1 MHDRPVER
9 VVVALVLIGIAVVVA
24 VVLERRNRVA
34 PPTQPK
40 RWDVPT
46 QLDRDDFE
54 GPDVPWLVAVFTS
67 STCDSC
73 EKVVPKARVLASPS
87 VAVTEIPYQ
96 TRKDLHQRYGVD
108 VVPTLV
114 VADPDGVVRASF
126 VGVPTATDL
135 WAAVAE
141 ARVPGSSPEPD
152 LGAIRREP
160 PPAAG

>member
-1 MHDRPVER
+1 MQNRPVER
-9 VVVALVLIGIAVVVA
+9 VVVALVLIAVA
-24 VVLERRNRVA
+24 VAVALVLERRKPA

-40 RWDVPT
+40 RWEVPT
-46 QLDRDDFE
+46 QLDRDDFD
-54 GPDVPWLVAVFTS
+54 GRDHPWLVAVFTS
-67 STCDSC
+67 STCESC
-73 EKVVPKARVLASPS
+73 EKVVPKARVLASPA
-87 VAVTEIPYQ
+87 VAVTEVTYQ
-96 TRKDLHQRYGVD
+96 SRKDLHERYGVD

-152 LGAIRREP
+152 LGTVQRDT
-160 PPAAG
+160 

>member
-1 MHDRPVER
+1 MIDLVER
-9 VVVALVLIGIAVVVA
+9 VVVALVMIAIAVAVA
-24 VVLERRNRVA
+24 VVLERRKPA

-46 QLDRDDFE
+46 QLDRDDFDGRE
-54 GPDVPWLVAVFTS
+54 LPWLVAVFTS

-87 VAVTEIPYQ
+87 VAFTEIPYQ
-96 TRKDLHQRYGVD
+96 SRKDLHERYGVD
-108 VVPTLV
+108 VVPTLL
-114 VADPDGVVRASF
+114 VADAEGVVRASF
-126 VGVPTATDL
+126 IGVPTATDL

-152 LGAIRREP
+152 LGTIHRVE
-160 PPAAG
+160 G

>member
-1 MHDRPVER
+1 MIGPVER
-9 VVVALVLIGIAVVVA
+9 VAVALVLVALAVVVA
-24 VVLERRNRVA
+24 VVLERRKPA

-54 GPDVPWLVAVFTS
+54 GRDHAWLVVVFTS

-73 EKVVPKARVLASPS
+73 EKLVPKARVLASPE

-96 TRKDLHQRYGVD
+96 SRKDLHERYGVG

-114 VADPDGVVRASF
+114 VADPEGVVRASF

-141 ARVPGSSPEPD
+141 AREPGSSPEPD
-152 LGAIRREP
+152 LGTIQRD
-160 PPAAG
+160 